1 MGDVVGSLPPGVSI
15 QSASDTTVVLSVD
28 SKDGDGQDGVGSFS
42 ATFEVT
48 NVSAPNGPAQFKA
61 EAKAVE
67 TTTGDG
73 ECDTTDNQP
82 KVEDNADATV
92 QDTLQLV
99 LAATD
104 SMGDEDDLS
113 PHGSDK
119 RAEERRVG
127 AGGVHA
133 GSTRVATEH

>member
-1 MGDVVGSLPPGVSI
+1 MLRRPPGFTRPDTLFPYTTLFRSVGSLPTGVSI

-48 NVSAPNGPAQFKA
+48 NVLAPNGPAQFTA

-73 ECDTTDNQP
+73 ECDPTDNQA
-82 KVEDNADATV
+82 KHEAQADAQV
-92 QDTLQLV
+92 QYRSEQRRGGQERASTL
-99 LAATD
+99 
-104 SMGDEDDLS
+104 
-113 PHGSDK
+113 
-119 RAEERRVG
+119 
-127 AGGVHA
+127 
-133 GSTRVATEH
+133 

>member
-73 ECDTTDNQP
+73 ECDHTDNQA
-82 KVEDNADATV
+82 KVEAKADAKV
-92 QDTLQLV
+92 QDTLPRV
-99 LAATD
+99 LAAPCR
-104 SMGDEDDLS
+104 MV
-113 PHGSDK
+113 
-119 RAEERRVG
+119 EEAARSQYAHDQHTQAAR
-127 AGGVHA
+127 
-133 GSTRVATEH
+133 

>member
-61 EAKAVE
+61 EDKAVE

-73 ECDTTDNQP
+73 ACDTTDNQDTG
-82 KVEDNADATV
+82 EDKADAMV
-92 QDTLQLV
+92 PDTLPMV
-99 LAATD
+99 HPATA
-104 SMGDEDDLS
+104 
-113 PHGSDK
+113 
-119 RAEERRVG
+119 RTAEE
-127 AGGVHA
+127 
-133 GSTRVATEH
+133 TDMQP